1 MMDMFGVFKVA
12 SALVVDGLCFYF
24 LLRSDK
30 HAKQVID
37 SWRDQG
43 HIKDGEYHDALKK
56 MAIRMRIGYG
66 FLLTLALA
74 LTAIYLKQLL
84 SEP

>member
-1 MMDMFGVFKVA
+1 MDMFGVFKVA
-12 SALVVDGLCFYF
+12 SALVVDGLCFYV

-30 HAKQVID
+30 DAKQVIE

-43 HIKDGEYHDALKK
+43 QITDGECQDALKR
-56 MAIRMRIGYG
+56 MTTRMRIGYG
-66 FLLTLALA
+66 FLLTLSLA